1 MASFVTIFTHPMY
14 LACIVRKRAFW
25 PVFACQKD
33 GAKFSMTI
41 FFLQSEVWWLFFLPN
56 FIQPLPQETWRKTFN
71 YSYMKWDEVN
81 TVSNWSS
88 EGYLVPMIS
97 TTKLIGFFVS
107 SGQGRHLGET
117 GHLGD
122 AEEALQPLRSA
133 GGRYEDNHRR
143 WVSDPVYSIPDQ
155 SERSKGSCLVKSC
168 SHLFCLALQLVCK
181 NDNLSSRA

>member
-1 MASFVTIFTHPMY
+1 MVPNFPWQFSSY
-14 LACIVRKRAFW
+14 RVRFG
-25 PVFACQKD
+25 D
-33 GAKFSMTI
+33 Y
-41 FFLQSEVWWLFFLPN
+41 

-143 WVSDPVYSIPDQ
+143 WVRVIQYIQYQINQKDQ
-155 SERSKGSCLVKSC
+155 KVLVWSNLVLISFAWHCNWCVRMIICQKEHMPSYQFDSLSEISELY
-168 SHLFCLALQLVCK
+168 
-181 NDNLSSRA
+181 